1 MIYIHTYIYIYN
13 VYISIYLY
21 NIYIYIYIYIIYMC
35 VCVYCGKCN
44 KICNLHISRL
54 LCIISSQIG
63 KSDEKRKFLV
73 IFA

>member
-1 MIYIHTYIYIYN
+1 MYI
-13 VYISIYLY
+13 YISIYLY
-21 NIYIYIYIYIIYMC
+21 NIYIYIYMC
-35 VCVYCGKCN
+35 VCVCVCCGKCN
-44 KICNLHISRL
+44 KICNLDISRL